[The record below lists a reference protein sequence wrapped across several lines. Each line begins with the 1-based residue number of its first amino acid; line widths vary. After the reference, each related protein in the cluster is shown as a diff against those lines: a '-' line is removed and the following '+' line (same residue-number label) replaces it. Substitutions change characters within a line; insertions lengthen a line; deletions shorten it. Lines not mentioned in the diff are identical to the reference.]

1 MTEAVW
7 MTKDETHWGCVLLF
21 VSVQGRGTEMVGKTR
36 RHREQFGLKDFCLKE
51 RWCEGGRGKAQRFV
65 CSVHISCCPWAL
77 FCFITP
83 LTWTGCSLD
92 SHKDMSVLSLKTAW
106 ARLCLAPPFTS
117 HRHFPHQLSSPWKLD
132 LKMGLVIYKGIWKEV
147 TLFSVIFCNNKI
159 DSK

>member
-7 MTKDETHWGCVLLF
+7 MTEDETHSGCVMLF
-21 VSVQGRGTEMVGKTR
+21 VSVHGRGTEMVGKAR
-36 RHREQFGLKDFCLKE
+36 RHREQFGWKDSCLKE
-51 RWCEGGRGKAQRFV
+51 RLWGRGKAQLFV

-106 ARLCLAPPFTS
+106 ARLCLAPPLLVTDIS
-117 HRHFPHQLSSPWKLD
+117 PHQLSSPWKLD
-132 LKMGLVIYKGIWKEV
+132 FKMGLVIHKEMWMAIRM
-147 TLFSVIFCNNKI
+147 LYFL
-159 DSK
+159 